1 MKLQGLIAIVTG
13 AASGIGEA
21 CCRHLLDRGAA
32 GVGALDMNEDRG
44 AELRD
49 ELGDKFL
56 FARTDV
62 ADVGAVDAAVRATHE
77 RFGAVHAVIN
87 SAGITL
93 PAKLLGRKGPIAME
107 KFDTIMKVNLYGT
120 LHAIRAAV
128 PLMAG
133 NAPNEDG
140 ERGVI
145 VNFSSGAAYE
155 GQVGQIGYSAS
166 KAAVIGMTMPLMR
179 ELAEYGIRVTAIAP
193 GGVDT
198 PIYETVPPEV
208 KESLLKYALF
218 PKRFGKPS
226 ECALFV
232 EEIIRNPMHNGRA
245 YRFDSG
251 MILPP
256 GI

>member
-1 MKLQGLIAIVTG
+1 MKLEGIVAVVTG
-13 AASGIGEA
+13 GASGIGEA
-21 CCRHLLDRGAA
+21 CCRHLLDQGAA
-32 GVGALDMNEDRG
+32 GVGALDMNEERG
-44 AELRD
+44 AELAG
-49 ELGDKFL
+49 ELGDRFL
-56 FARTDV
+56 FAPTDV
-62 ADVGAVDAAVRATHE
+62 ADLDAVEAAVSATRE
-77 RFGAVHAVIN
+77 RFGAVHAVVN

-128 PLMAG
+128 PMMAE
-133 NAPNEDG
+133 NDPNEDD

-145 VNFSSGAAYE
+145 INISSGAAYE

-179 ELAEYGIRVTAIAP
+179 ELAEYGIRVVAIAP

-208 KESLLKYALF
+208 KDSLLKYALF
-218 PKRFGKPS
+218 PKRFGKPE

-256 GI
+256 GL